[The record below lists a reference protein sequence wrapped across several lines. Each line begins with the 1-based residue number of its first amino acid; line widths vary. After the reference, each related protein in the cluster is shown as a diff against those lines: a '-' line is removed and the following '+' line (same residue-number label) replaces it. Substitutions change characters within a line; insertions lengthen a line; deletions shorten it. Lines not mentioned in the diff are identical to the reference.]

1 MEENKPSQSMV
12 RTRVYLPKVKF
23 SLELAELITFID
35 MIKKVIGTVD
45 SLQAFKKNLSSKI
58 VSIDMENGKIVKSN
72 K

>member
-1 MEENKPSQSMV
+1 MEENRHSQNGI

-23 SLELAELITFID
+23 SLELDELITFID
-35 MIKKVIGTVD
+35 MMKKVIGTVD

-58 VSIDMENGKIVKSN
+58 VFIEMDNGKIVKTN

>member
-1 MEENKPSQSMV
+1 MI

>member
-1 MEENKPSQSMV
+1 MV